1 MLTTSSNQVLN
12 FKSNNFP
19 LKNFKNKNGQYLIWL
34 LYDALTCSYIMHL
47 PVVSGPTLGE
57 TRSHCLCPYRGE
69 GVGGIL
75 FKKKRINKNKNK
87 KIKVETEKNGA

>member
-1 MLTTSSNQVLN
+1 
-12 FKSNNFP
+12 
-19 LKNFKNKNGQYLIWL
+19 
-34 LYDALTCSYIMHL
+34 MHL

-57 TRSHCLCPYRGE
+57 TRSHCLRPYRGE

-75 FKKKRINKNKNK
+75 FKKKRINKNK